1 MILQEISLKKSLNK
15 AYRLVKPKRP
25 DIELFKGNLM
35 KLLSQIDEK
44 ESEEN
49 VKIHLMDFLKDTWYK
64 QDYLVA
70 TKGRTDFVIHTGK
83 EAKAPSGVLF
93 EVKRPT
99 NKGDMVTRQN
109 LNAKAMH
116 ELILYYLRER
126 VNEKNIDIRHLV
138 ITNIYE
144 WFIFDASVFEK
155 IFAKNTKLV
164 KSFKD
169 WDSGQKVST
178 NTDLFYKE
186 IAKPFLD
193 ELKEDIPFTWFDIR
207 EYENPLKN
215 NDKADDNKLIALF
228 KIFSP
233 IHLLKIQFANDSN
246 SLDKGFYSE
255 LLHIIGLEEI
265 KEGSK
270 KLIRRK
276 AEGKRDTGSLLENA
290 ITILD
295 LEDSLHK
302 VPDISS
308 YGENRQDRLFNL
320 GLELTIT
327 WINRILFLKLLEA
340 QLIKYHKGDQSYKF
354 LNYTKIS
361 QYDELYKL
369 FFQVLAKRQGDR
381 SDAINKKYGN
391 IPYLNSS
398 LFEISEL
405 EDQTIKINSL
415 DDSLDLDL
423 YSGTVLRDSKN
434 KPIAK
439 SLNGLQYLFD
449 FLEAYDFASE
459 GSEEIQED
467 SKTLINASVLGLIF
481 EKINGYKDGSIFTPG
496 FITMYMCRQSIRLA
510 VLQKFKTSYGW
521 KCEAFEDL
529 KNYIADRRSSKDV
542 LEFNAVING
551 LHLCDPAVGSG
562 HFLVSSLNE
571 IISIKAELGIL
582 ADDKG
587 VRLSGYDIEIEND
600 ELIVTYND
608 GQDIF
613 DYEVNGGN
621 INKETQRVQK
631 SLFHEKQTIIENCLF
646 GVDINPNSVKICR
659 LRLWIELLKNAYYTE
674 ETKFKELETLPN
686 IDINIKCGNS
696 LISRFAL
703 DSDLSKALK
712 SIKYNINQY
721 KGFVNDYKNAHDKEL
736 KRGLEQ
742 IINSIKSDF
751 RTEINNNTKEQK
763 ELNKW
768 RGDLIVLTTQ
778 TGLFE
783 MSDKEKKK
791 FNEDVKQL
799 TDKIKKQELLIEEIR
814 NNVIYRNAFEWRFEF
829 PEVLDSDGNF
839 TGFDVVLANP
849 PYIQHR
855 ELAHISKYL
864 RANYFVYSG
873 TSDISSYFFE
883 IASKIVK
890 ENGVL
895 SLINSNKFFNAEY
908 GEKLRHFLSNLR
920 FESIINF
927 EQVPIFDEALVSS
940 AIFTIVKSNPSI
952 SFNYYK
958 FFKEKL
964 SQESLLDILNDRK
977 ETTSSKLLSEKSW
990 LFNNTSNDG
999 LIEKIKTKGKTISE
1013 IHSLDIKRGITTGFD
1028 DAFIV
1033 DEEKRKELVK
1043 NEKQIGTI
1051 AKPLLRGKDIL
1062 RYNLHPKKLSL
1073 LFIPWHF
1080 PLHKDNTIN
1089 GSSKEAETK
1098 LKTGFPILYKHLEY
1112 YKSKLENRNK
1122 TETGIRYEWYVL
1134 QRCANTYYDDFEK
1147 EKIVWG
1153 LISGNWSFA
1162 FDDKGHF
1169 LTSASFF
1176 ITSQELP
1183 IKFILGL
1190 FNSRL
1195 YKYYFE
1201 KVGEYTAGGAYVL
1214 KKTSIEKFII
1224 PSCNKESQN
1233 SIIKLV
1239 DNILGN
1245 KAEGNET
1252 LSFEKQI
1259 DDLVYKLFDLTADEI
1274 KIVEGN

>member
-1 MILQEISLKKSLNK
+1 MKLQEISLKKSLNK
-15 AYRLVKPKRP
+15 AYRLIKPKRP
-25 DIELFKGNLM
+25 DIELFKGNLI
-35 KLLSQIDEK
+35 KLLGQIDEK

-83 EAKAPSGVLF
+83 EAKTPSGVLF

-144 WFIFDASVFEK
+144 WFIFDASLFEK
-155 IFAKNTKLV
+155 VVAKNTKLV
-164 KSFKD
+164 KAFKD

-193 ELKEDIPFTWFDIR
+193 ELKEDISFTWFDIR
-207 EYENPLKN
+207 EYEKPLKN
-215 NDKADDNKLIALF
+215 NDRADDNKLIALF

-255 LLHIIGLEEI
+255 LLHIIGLEEV

-276 AEGKRDTGSLLENA
+276 QEGKRDAGSLLENT

-308 YGENRQDRLFNL
+308 YGENRQERLFNL
-320 GLELTIT
+320 ALELSIT
-327 WINRILFLKLLEA
+327 WINRVLFLKLLEA

-369 FFQVLAKRQGDR
+369 FFQVLAKKQSDR
-381 SDAINKKYGN
+381 NEAITKKFGN

-415 DDSLDLDL
+415 DDALDLDL
-423 YSGTVLRDSKN
+423 YSGTVLRDAKN

-496 FITMYMCRQSIRLA
+496 FITMYMCRQAIRLA
-510 VLQKFKTSYGW
+510 VLQKFKDAYGW

-529 KNYIADRRSSKDV
+529 KNYMADRRTGKDV
-542 LEFNAVING
+542 LEFNALING
-551 LHLCDPAVGSG
+551 MHLCDPAVGSG

-613 DYEVNGGN
+613 EYQVNNGS

-703 DSDLSKALK
+703 DADLSKALK

-721 KGFVNDYKNAHDKEL
+721 KGFVHDYKNAHDKEL

-742 IINSIKSDF
+742 IINSIKNDF
-751 RTEINNNTKEQK
+751 RVEISSNSKEIK
-763 ELNKW
+763 DLNKW
-768 RGDLIVLTTQ
+768 KGELINLTMQ
-778 TGLFE
+778 TDLFE
-783 MSDKEKKK
+783 KTPKEKKDYDL
-791 FNEDVKQL
+791 EVKKL
-799 TDKIKKQELLIEEIR
+799 TEKISKQEALIEDIKS
-814 NNVIYRNAFEWRFEF
+814 NAIYRNAFEWRFEF
-829 PEVLDSDGNF
+829 PEVLDKEGNF
-839 TGFDVVLANP
+839 EGFDVIVGNP
-849 PYIQHR
+849 PYGVKMNQSLKDAIKRDYSATEDIYTSFIELGTKLSHDKGNVSFIIPVSWQTGDNYINTRSFIKNNIQLSKGIVLPYDVFDDVYVDTGLYFFSKNKAQSSFVY
-855 ELAHISKYL
+855 EYSSKDKVSLDSLNNLAFKEIQNTEWQNTSSLKIVFNAGIRNIQGKFSKLETTIGDITKSVRGILADSSDYSIKEIDSTYKSVFTGKLDRYSIDNEFMFVKYGENLKEKPLSEDYFKGERILIRRIISRQFRVMATITDQDFVNKKDIYVFKLNDTEFASKYL
-864 RANYFVYSG
+864 LA
-873 TSDISSYFFE
+873 I
-883 IASKIVK
+883 
-890 ENGVL
+890 
-895 SLINSNKFFNAEY
+895 INSKLISFLKTNASNSAKKDDFTQLTLGDIREIRIPRISVKSQAEY
-908 GEKLRHFLSNLR
+908 VKQVDKIISNKIKGNDTNELESNLDLM
-920 FESIINF
+920 I
-927 EQVPIFDEALVSS
+927 
-940 AIFTIVKSNPSI
+940 
-952 SFNYYK
+952 YK
-958 FFKEKL
+958 L
-964 SQESLLDILNDRK
+964 YD
-977 ETTSSKLLSEKSW
+977 LSE
-990 LFNNTSNDG
+990 N
-999 LIEKIKTKGKTISE
+999 EIKT
-1013 IHSLDIKRGITTGFD
+1013 
-1028 DAFIV
+1028 
-1033 DEEKRKELVK
+1033 
-1043 NEKQIGTI
+1043 
-1051 AKPLLRGKDIL
+1051 
-1062 RYNLHPKKLSL
+1062 
-1073 LFIPWHF
+1073 
-1080 PLHKDNTIN
+1080 
-1089 GSSKEAETK
+1089 
-1098 LKTGFPILYKHLEY
+1098 
-1112 YKSKLENRNK
+1112 
-1122 TETGIRYEWYVL
+1122 
-1134 QRCANTYYDDFEK
+1134 
-1147 EKIVWG
+1147 
-1153 LISGNWSFA
+1153 
-1162 FDDKGHF
+1162 
-1169 LTSASFF
+1169 
-1176 ITSQELP
+1176 
-1183 IKFILGL
+1183 
-1190 FNSRL
+1190 
-1195 YKYYFE
+1195 
-1201 KVGEYTAGGAYVL
+1201 
-1214 KKTSIEKFII
+1214 
-1224 PSCNKESQN
+1224 
-1233 SIIKLV
+1233 
-1239 DNILGN
+1239 
-1245 KAEGNET
+1245 
-1252 LSFEKQI
+1252 
-1259 DDLVYKLFDLTADEI
+1259 
-1274 KIVEGN
+1274 VEGN

>member
-1 MILQEISLKKSLNK
+1 MKLIEISLKKSLNK
-15 AYRLVKPKRP
+15 AYRLIKPKRP
-25 DIELFKGNLM
+25 DIELFKGNLI
-35 KLLSQIDEK
+35 KLLEQIDEK

-155 IFAKNTKLV
+155 LFAKNTKLV
-164 KSFKD
+164 KAFKD

-193 ELKEDIPFTWFDIR
+193 ELKEDISFSWFDIR
-207 EYENPLKN
+207 EYDKPLKN

-255 LLHIIGLEEI
+255 LLHIIGLEEV

-276 AEGKRDTGSLLENA
+276 QEGKRDAGSLLENT

-308 YGENRQDRLFNL
+308 YGENRQERLFNL
-320 GLELTIT
+320 SLELCIT
-327 WINRILFLKLLEA
+327 WINRVLFLKLLEA

-369 FFQVLAKRQGDR
+369 FFQVLAKKQSDR
-381 SDAINKKYGN
+381 NEAINKKFGN

-398 LFEISEL
+398 LFEISDL

-415 DDSLDLDL
+415 DDALDLDL
-423 YSGTVLRDSKN
+423 HSGTVLRDAKN

-496 FITMYMCRQSIRLA
+496 FITMYMCRQAIRLA
-510 VLQKFKTSYGW
+510 VLQKFKDAYGW

-529 KNYIADRRSSKDV
+529 KNYMADRRTGKDV
-542 LEFNAVING
+542 LEFNTLINSM
-551 LHLCDPAVGSG
+551 HLCDPAVGSG

-587 VRLSGYDIEIEND
+587 VRLSGYEIEIEND

-613 DYEVNGGN
+613 EYQVNNGS

-703 DSDLSKALK
+703 DADLSKALK

-721 KGFVNDYKNAHDKEL
+721 KGFVHDYKNAHDKEL

-742 IINSIKSDF
+742 IINSIKNDF
-751 RTEINNNTKEQK
+751 RVEISNNSKEFK
-763 ELNKW
+763 DLNKW
-768 RGDLIVLTTQ
+768 KGELINLTMQ

-783 MSDKEKKK
+783 KTPKEKK
-791 FNEDVKQL
+791 EYDLEVKKL
-799 TDKIKKQELLIEEIR
+799 TEKISKQEALIEDIK
-814 NNVIYRNAFEWRFEF
+814 NNAIYRNAFEWRFEF
-829 PEVLDSDGNF
+829 PEVLDKDGNF
-839 TGFDVVLANP
+839 EGFDVIVGNP
-849 PYIQHR
+849 PYVVVIKSKQGEAVLNYFNQEYKTSEYNPNTYALFT
-855 ELAHISKYL
+855 ELAINKLLKPNAPLSFIIPNSWLNGQYFTKMRAMLSDYENIELINLKDKAFDVIVETIILLSLKKSTQKKPALKEYLGDNIFQTNEVELKWGENPFEKQSESFIDRFFKIEKSIKDFCIVYRGVETKENAKWISETKKGESWKPIL
-864 RANYFVYSG
+864 LGKDVHRFNYNYSG
-873 TSDISSYFFE
+873 SYVNFIPKE
-883 IASKIVK
+883 LKSNANIEYYNKAKILMRRTGNSIIACADFDKMIALK
-890 ENGVL
+890 NLYLIIPNAPEVL
-895 SLINSNKFFNAEY
+895 SLILIQLNSKLFDYIHKTLTTGENKAFAQFPAHY
-908 GEKLRHFLSNLR
+908 VEKL
-920 FESIINF
+920 
-927 EQVPIFDEALVSS
+927 PC
-940 AIFTIVKSNPSI
+940 
-952 SFNYYK
+952 
-958 FFKEKL
+958 
-964 SQESLLDILNDRK
+964 
-977 ETTSSKLLSEKSW
+977 
-990 LFNNTSNDG
+990 
-999 LIEKIKTKGKTISE
+999 KI
-1013 IHSLDIKRGITTGFD
+1013 D
-1028 DAFIV
+1028 
-1033 DEEKRKELVK
+1033 
-1043 NEKQIGTI
+1043 
-1051 AKPLLRGKDIL
+1051 
-1062 RYNLHPKKLSL
+1062 
-1073 LFIPWHF
+1073 
-1080 PLHKDNTIN
+1080 
-1089 GSSKEAETK
+1089 
-1098 LKTGFPILYKHLEY
+1098 
-1112 YKSKLENRNK
+1112 
-1122 TETGIRYEWYVL
+1122 
-1134 QRCANTYYDDFEK
+1134 
-1147 EKIVWG
+1147 
-1153 LISGNWSFA
+1153 
-1162 FDDKGHF
+1162 
-1169 LTSASFF
+1169 
-1176 ITSQELP
+1176 
-1183 IKFILGL
+1183 
-1190 FNSRL
+1190 
-1195 YKYYFE
+1195 
-1201 KVGEYTAGGAYVL
+1201 
-1214 KKTSIEKFII
+1214 EKFL
-1224 PSCNKESQN
+1224 KESDKFLNFMQDKN
-1233 SIIKLV
+1233 TTDAKKIEV
-1239 DNILGN
+1239 
-1245 KAEGNET
+1245 
-1252 LSFEKQI
+1252 EKQI
-1259 DDLVYKLFDLTADEI
+1259 DAMVYKLYNLTEEEI
-1274 KIVEGN
+1274 KIVEGK

>member
-1 MILQEISLKKSLNK
+1 MKLQEISLKKSLNK
-15 AYRLVKPKRP
+15 AYRLIKPKRP
-25 DIELFKGNLM
+25 DIELFKNNLM
-35 KLLSQIDEK
+35 KLLGQIDEK

-83 EAKAPSGVLF
+83 EAKTPSGVLF

-164 KSFKD
+164 KAFKD

-193 ELKEDIPFTWFDIR
+193 ELKEDISFTWFDIR
-207 EYENPLKN
+207 EYEKPLKN

-255 LLHIIGLEEI
+255 LLHILGLEEV

-276 AEGKRDTGSLLENA
+276 QEGKRDAGSLLENT

-308 YGENRQDRLFNL
+308 YGENRQERLFNL
-320 GLELTIT
+320 ALELSIT
-327 WINRILFLKLLEA
+327 WINRVLFLKLLEA

-354 LNYTKIS
+354 LNYNKIS

-369 FFQVLAKRQGDR
+369 FFQVLAKKQSDR
-381 SDAINKKYGN
+381 NEAINKKFGN

-415 DDSLDLDL
+415 DDALDLDL
-423 YSGTVLRDSKN
+423 YSGTVLRDGKN

-496 FITMYMCRQSIRLA
+496 FITMYMCRQAIRLA
-510 VLQKFKTSYGW
+510 VLQKFKDAYGW

-529 KNYIADRRSSKDV
+529 KNYMADRRTGKDV
-542 LEFNAVING
+542 LEFNALING
-551 LHLCDPAVGSG
+551 MHLCDPAVGSG

-613 DYEVNGGN
+613 EYQVNNGS

-703 DSDLSKALK
+703 DADLSKALK

-721 KGFVNDYKNAHDKEL
+721 KGFVHDYKNAHDKEL

-742 IINSIKSDF
+742 IINSIKNDF
-751 RTEINNNTKEQK
+751 RVEISSNSKEIK
-763 ELNKW
+763 DLNKW
-768 RGDLIVLTTQ
+768 KGELINLTMQ
-778 TGLFE
+778 TDLFE
-783 MSDKEKKK
+783 KTPKEKKDYDL
-791 FNEDVKQL
+791 EVKKL
-799 TDKIKKQELLIEEIR
+799 TEKISKQEALIEDIKS
-814 NNVIYRNAFEWRFEF
+814 NAIYRNAFEWRFEF
-829 PEVLDSDGNF
+829 PEVLDKEGNF
-839 TGFDVVLANP
+839 EGFDLIVGNP
-849 PYIQHR
+849 PYIAGKDLDTDIKDYLRNNYKLLSGKFDLYLSFIEKGIDILNKAKIMSFIIPNTILANENAIELRKHLVQNKLLKEIVVLNKMVFEEASVESVIINLNHLHSNESIKLLDETFIPFKEISAI
-855 ELAHISKYL
+855 ELASTNDSRIQISSNSKDDSIIHKINSKSILLGSILDLCIGIQIGGEGDSKDFKAKYISDEKISSEYKKIIDGKNFEPFSIKWSNKYL
-864 RANYFVYSG
+864 KYGDWLHRKRDERYFLNPKIIFRQIGATPVATVDYENYY
-873 TSDISSYFFE
+873 
-883 IASKIVK
+883 
-890 ENGVL
+890 VL
-895 SLINSNKFFNAEY
+895 NTIYAGILTNADFNLNYVFALINS
-908 GEKLRHFLSNLR
+908 KLIKYVWLKQFHDGKGLFPKIKKTQLV
-920 FESIINF
+920 E
-927 EQVPIFDEALVSS
+927 VPIF
-940 AIFTIVKSNPSI
+940 KSD
-952 SFNYYK
+952 K
-958 FFKEKL
+958 KT
-964 SQESLLDILNDRK
+964 QE
-977 ETTSSKLLSEKSW
+977 
-990 LFNNTSNDG
+990 
-999 LIEKIKTKGKTISE
+999 
-1013 IHSLDIKRGITTGFD
+1013 
-1028 DAFIV
+1028 
-1033 DEEKRKELVK
+1033 
-1043 NEKQIGTI
+1043 
-1051 AKPLLRGKDIL
+1051 
-1062 RYNLHPKKLSL
+1062 
-1073 LFIPWHF
+1073 
-1080 PLHKDNTIN
+1080 
-1089 GSSKEAETK
+1089 
-1098 LKTGFPILYKHLEY
+1098 
-1112 YKSKLENRNK
+1112 
-1122 TETGIRYEWYVL
+1122 
-1134 QRCANTYYDDFEK
+1134 
-1147 EKIVWG
+1147 
-1153 LISGNWSFA
+1153 LISNLV
-1162 FDDKGHF
+1162 FD
-1169 LTSASFF
+1169 
-1176 ITSQELP
+1176 IIE
-1183 IKFILGL
+1183 
-1190 FNSRL
+1190 
-1195 YKYYFE
+1195 
-1201 KVGEYTAGGAYVL
+1201 L
-1214 KKTSIEKFII
+1214 KKNNKDTVEK
-1224 PSCNKESQN
+1224 
-1233 SIIKLV
+1233 
-1239 DNILGN
+1239 
-1245 KAEGNET
+1245 
-1252 LSFEKQI
+1252 EKQI
-1259 DDLVYKLFDLTADEI
+1259 DLIIYELYDLTEEEI
-1274 KIVEGN
+1274 KIVEAK

>member
-1 MILQEISLKKSLNK
+1 MKLQEISLKKSLNK
-15 AYRLVKPKRP
+15 AYRLIKPKRP
-25 DIELFKGNLM
+25 DIELFKSNLIN
-35 KLLSQIDEK
+35 LLGQIDEK

-155 IFAKNTKLV
+155 VFAKNNKLV

-169 WDSGQKVST
+169 WDSGQKVSS

-193 ELKEDIPFTWFDIR
+193 ELKEDISFTWFDIR
-207 EYENPLKN
+207 EYEKPLQN

-246 SLDKGFYSE
+246 SLDKGFYAE
-255 LLHIIGLEEI
+255 LLHIIGLEEV

-270 KLIRRK
+270 KVIRRK
-276 AEGKRDTGSLLENA
+276 QEGKRDAGSLLENT

-308 YGENRQDRLFNL
+308 YGDNRQERLFNL
-320 GLELTIT
+320 ALELSIT
-327 WINRILFLKLLEA
+327 WINRVLFLKLLEA

-369 FFQVLAKRQGDR
+369 FFQVLAKKQSDR
-381 SDAINKKYGN
+381 NEAINKKFGN

-415 DDSLDLDL
+415 DDALDLDL
-423 YSGTVLRDSKN
+423 YSGTVLRDAKN
-434 KPIAK
+434 KPVAK

-496 FITMYMCRQSIRLA
+496 FITMYMCRQAIRLA
-510 VLQKFKTSYGW
+510 VLQKFKDAYGW
-521 KCEAFEDL
+521 KCEAFEDI
-529 KNYIADRRSSKDV
+529 KNYMADRRTGKDI
-542 LEFNAVING
+542 LEFNALINSM
-551 LHLCDPAVGSG
+551 HLCDPAVGSG

-587 VRLSGYDIEIEND
+587 VRLSGYEIEIEND

-613 DYEVNGGN
+613 EYQVNNGS

-674 ETKFKELETLPN
+674 DTKFKELETLPN

-696 LISRFAL
+696 LLSRFAL
-703 DSDLSKALK
+703 DADLSKALK

-721 KGFVNDYKNAHDKEL
+721 KGFVHDYKNAHDKEL

-742 IINSIKSDF
+742 IINSIKNDF
-751 RTEINNNTKEQK
+751 RVEISSNSKELRD
-763 ELNKW
+763 LNKW
-768 RGDLIVLTTQ
+768 KGELINLTMQ
-778 TGLFE
+778 IDLFE
-783 MSDKEKKK
+783 KTPKEKKE
-791 FNEDVKQL
+791 FDLEVKKL
-799 TDKIKKQELLIEEIR
+799 TEKISKQEALIEDIKS
-814 NNVIYRNAFEWRFEF
+814 NAIYRNAFEWRFEF
-829 PEVLDSDGNF
+829 PEVLDIDGNF
-839 TGFDVVLANP
+839 EGFDVIVGNP
-849 PYIQHR
+849 PYGVKMNQSLKDAIKRDYSATEDIYTTFIELGTKLSHSKGNVSFIIPVSWQTGDNYINTRSFIKNNIQLSKGIVLPYDVFDDVYVDTGLYFFSKNKAQSSFVYEYSAKDKVTLDSLNNLAFKEIQNTEWQNTTSLKIVFNVGIR
-855 ELAHISKYL
+855 NIQYKFSKLETTIGDITKSVRGILADPSDYSTKKIDSTYKPVFAGKLDRYSIDNELMFVKYGDNLKEKPSSEDYFKGERILIRRIISRQFRVMATVTDQDFVNKKDIYVFKLNDTAFVSKYL
-864 RANYFVYSG
+864 LA
-873 TSDISSYFFE
+873 I
-883 IASKIVK
+883 
-890 ENGVL
+890 
-895 SLINSNKFFNAEY
+895 INSRLISFLKTNA
-908 GEKLRHFLSNLR
+908 SN
-920 FESIINF
+920 
-927 EQVPIFDEALVSS
+927 S
-940 AIFTIVKSNPSI
+940 AKKDDFTQLTLGDIREIRIPKISVKSQMEYVKQADKII
-952 SFNYYK
+952 S
-958 FFKEKL
+958 L
-964 SQESLLDILNDRK
+964 
-977 ETTSSKLLSEKSW
+977 
-990 LFNNTSNDG
+990 
-999 LIEKIKTKGKTISE
+999 KTKGNDTNE
-1013 IHSLDIKRGITTGFD
+1013 LENNLDLMIYKLYDLT
-1028 DAFIV
+1028 
-1033 DEEKRKELVK
+1033 DEEINIIE
-1043 NEKQIGTI
+1043 
-1051 AKPLLRGKDIL
+1051 GK
-1062 RYNLHPKKLSL
+1062 
-1073 LFIPWHF
+1073 
-1080 PLHKDNTIN
+1080 
-1089 GSSKEAETK
+1089 
-1098 LKTGFPILYKHLEY
+1098 
-1112 YKSKLENRNK
+1112 
-1122 TETGIRYEWYVL
+1122 
-1134 QRCANTYYDDFEK
+1134 
-1147 EKIVWG
+1147 
-1153 LISGNWSFA
+1153 
-1162 FDDKGHF
+1162 
-1169 LTSASFF
+1169 
-1176 ITSQELP
+1176 
-1183 IKFILGL
+1183 
-1190 FNSRL
+1190 
-1195 YKYYFE
+1195 
-1201 KVGEYTAGGAYVL
+1201 
-1214 KKTSIEKFII
+1214 
-1224 PSCNKESQN
+1224 
-1233 SIIKLV
+1233 
-1239 DNILGN
+1239 
-1245 KAEGNET
+1245 
-1252 LSFEKQI
+1252 
-1259 DDLVYKLFDLTADEI
+1259 
-1274 KIVEGN
+1274 

>member
-1 MILQEISLKKSLNK
+1 MKLIEISLKKSLNK
-15 AYRLVKPKRP
+15 AYRLIKPKRP
-25 DIELFKGNLM
+25 DIELFKGNLI
-35 KLLSQIDEK
+35 KLLEQIDEK

-144 WFIFDASVFEK
+144 WFIFDASAFER

-169 WDSGQKVST
+169 WDTGQKVST

-193 ELKEDIPFTWFDIR
+193 ELKEDISFTWFDIR
-207 EYENPLKN
+207 EYDKPLKN

-255 LLHIIGLEEI
+255 LLHIIGLEEV

-276 AEGKRDTGSLLENA
+276 QEGKRDVGSLLENT

-308 YGENRQDRLFNL
+308 YGENRQVRLFNL
-320 GLELTIT
+320 ALELSIT
-327 WINRILFLKLLEA
+327 WINRVLFLKLLEA

-369 FFQVLAKRQGDR
+369 FFQVLAKRQSDR
-381 SDAINKKYGN
+381 NETINKKFGN

-415 DDSLDLDL
+415 DDALDLDL
-423 YSGTVLRDSKN
+423 YSGTVLRDAKN

-496 FITMYMCRQSIRLA
+496 FITMYMCRQAIRLA
-510 VLQKFKTSYGW
+510 VLQKFKDAYGW

-529 KNYIADRRSSKDV
+529 KNYMADRRTGKDV
-542 LEFNAVING
+542 LEFNTLINSM
-551 LHLCDPAVGSG
+551 HLCDPAVGSG

-587 VRLSGYDIEIEND
+587 VRLSGYEIEIEND

-613 DYEVNGGN
+613 EYQVNNGS
-621 INKETQRVQK
+621 INKEVQRVQK

-703 DSDLSKALK
+703 DADLSKALK

-721 KGFVNDYKNAHDKEL
+721 KGFVHDYKNAHDKEL

-742 IINSIKSDF
+742 IINSIKNDF
-751 RTEINNNTKEQK
+751 RVEISSNSKELK
-763 ELNKW
+763 DLNKW
-768 RGDLIVLTTQ
+768 KGELINLTMQ

-783 MSDKEKKK
+783 KTPKEKKDYDL
-791 FNEDVKQL
+791 DVKKL
-799 TDKIKKQELLIEEIR
+799 TEKINAQEALIEDIK
-814 NNVIYRNAFEWRFEF
+814 NNAIYRNAFEWRFEF
-829 PEVLDSDGNF
+829 PEILDKDGNF
-839 TGFDVVLANP
+839 EGFDAVIGNP
-849 PYIQHR
+849 PYLRVRDVTDAFKNYYSENYLVSENQLDLYHLFIEKAYKLLKQNAYTSFIVPNAF
-855 ELAHISKYL
+855 LANQNNQKLRKFILDQYTINSVIEVKDEVFEEASVEVLIYL
-864 RANYFVYSG
+864 FQKNKSG
-873 TSDISSYFFE
+873 TQNISEFLTARNGDFNFTNSFDQNAFYNTPNLNFTVTVDEDRNVLVEKIRSNSCNLSDLFDTISGIKEYQVGKGKPPQTEVQVKGKVFN
-883 IASKIVK
+883 AKSKI
-890 ENGVL
+890 
-895 SLINSNKFFNAEY
+895 
-908 GEKLRHFLSNLR
+908 
-920 FESIINF
+920 
-927 EQVPIFDEALVSS
+927 
-940 AIFTIVKSNPSI
+940 
-952 SFNYYK
+952 
-958 FFKEKL
+958 
-964 SQESLLDILNDRK
+964 NDTYLP
-977 ETTSSKLLSEKSW
+977 E
-990 LFNNTSNDG
+990 
-999 LIEKIKTKGKTISE
+999 
-1013 IHSLDIKRGITTGFD
+1013 
-1028 DAFIV
+1028 
-1033 DEEKRKELVK
+1033 
-1043 NEKQIGTI
+1043 
-1051 AKPLLRGKDIL
+1051 LRGKNLNKYSYDWTNEFISYGNWIAEPRVPKFFEGNKIL
-1062 RYNLHPKKLSL
+1062 VRQIPAPQSLVASFVSETFVIDQTAYIAKAKENLNVDLHFYLGILNSKVLYWYFKNINNEFDL
-1073 LFIPWHF
+1073 LFPKIKVKEF
-1080 PLHKDNTIN
+1080 NSLPLPRVTNKAIANKV
-1089 GSSKEAETK
+1089 KEI
-1098 LKTGFPILYKHLEY
+1098 LKQKESNKKID
-1112 YKSKLENRNK
+1112 SNKLE
-1122 TETGIRYEWYVL
+1122 
-1134 QRCANTYYDDFEK
+1134 DD
-1147 EKIVWG
+1147 
-1153 LISGNWSFA
+1153 
-1162 FDDKGHF
+1162 
-1169 LTSASFF
+1169 
-1176 ITSQELP
+1176 
-1183 IKFILGL
+1183 
-1190 FNSRL
+1190 
-1195 YKYYFE
+1195 
-1201 KVGEYTAGGAYVL
+1201 
-1214 KKTSIEKFII
+1214 
-1224 PSCNKESQN
+1224 
-1233 SIIKLV
+1233 V
-1239 DNILGN
+1239 DNLI
-1245 KAEGNET
+1245 
-1252 LSFEKQI
+1252 
-1259 DDLVYKLFDLTADEI
+1259 YKMYDLTEEEI
-1274 KIVEGN
+1274 KIVEGK